1 MPYARESEL
10 GLGVARLFS
19 EAVDAAK
26 RAGPAWL
33 TLAAALALSLLGVY
47 AISIAGGSGPSAATL
62 SPLASKQL
70 VYVAAGML
78 AAVSIALPHYR
89 ALGYASWVLF
99 AGAVAM
105 LVFLLIPF
113 VPSSIVRP
121 RNGARGW
128 IDLGPVDLQP
138 SEIAKIIWVITLAWY
153 LRYRENHRTLR
164 GLLPPAII
172 TGIPVGLIMLEPDL
186 GNACLFVPALFA
198 VLVAAGAKIKHLALV
213 VLLAACAAPLAY
225 PLLMPHQKARIV
237 GLVMQLNGDESADQD
252 INMQSVTA
260 QRLAGAGRLT
270 GTTEEHSRT
279 LIRFNALPESHND
292 MIFSVIVNRFG
303 LAGGLCVL
311 GLYLV
316 WLTGALWTAAL
327 CREPFGR
334 LMPVG
339 LASFTAAQ
347 VFINVGM
354 NLGLLPI
361 IGVTLPLVSHGGTSM
376 VCMWI
381 MSGLVLSVA
390 LHRPKGSLR
399 PAFEWEY
406 D

>member
-1 MPYARESEL
+1 
-10 GLGVARLFS
+10 
-19 EAVDAAK
+19 
-26 RAGPAWL
+26 
-33 TLAAALALSLLGVY
+33 
-47 AISIAGGSGPSAATL
+47 
-62 SPLASKQL
+62 
-70 VYVAAGML
+70 
-78 AAVSIALPHYR
+78 
-89 ALGYASWVLF
+89 
-99 AGAVAM
+99 
-105 LVFLLIPF
+105 
-113 VPSSIVRP
+113 
-121 RNGARGW
+121 
-128 IDLGPVDLQP
+128 
-138 SEIAKIIWVITLAWY
+138 
-153 LRYRENHRTLR
+153 
-164 GLLPPAII
+164 
-172 TGIPVGLIMLEPDL
+172 
-186 GNACLFVPALFA
+186 
-198 VLVAAGAKIKHLALV
+198 
-213 VLLAACAAPLAY
+213 
-225 PLLMPHQKARIV
+225 
-237 GLVMQLNGDESADQD
+237 
-252 INMQSVTA
+252 
-260 QRLAGAGRLT
+260 
-270 GTTEEHSRT
+270 
-279 LIRFNALPESHND
+279 

-339 LASFTAAQ
+339 LAGFTAAQ